1 MNTVQLECFLAVADS
16 LSFARAA
23 EKLHITQPAVTHQ
36 INSLEAELNIRLFNR
51 TTRTVD
57 LTSAGWNFIGDAR
70 NILNL
75 MTSARVR
82 LTIHSESDSFPFAVG
97 CPSPQ
102 ELMMLPSIIHTLHN
116 EFPAMH
122 PIIKSAPLPVLQNHL
137 EDHTIDVLLCYKEK
151 DSRRKLG
158 AYTELTRTPAVCV
171 VSPDHSLASRTH
183 VTADDLKEGP
193 AIVCDLR
200 QNPRAVTD
208 LQSTIPGTRP
218 SSEVYFCERLENA
231 LVLLKAGIGFTLLP
245 DILPLRDPEL
255 TYLPLKGGAVSSYGI
270 YSQYVK
276 NKAVT
281 KRFIELMK
289 NYFNRGL

>member
-36 INSLEAELNIRLFNR
+36 INSLETELSTRLFTR
-51 TTRTVD
+51 TTRTVE
-57 LTSAGWNFIGDAR
+57 LTPSGWNFIGDAR

-75 MTSARVR
+75 MTSARRR

-102 ELMMLPSIIHTLHN
+102 EHRFLPDIFQTLHT

-137 EDHTIDVLLCYKEK
+137 EDHSLDVLLCYQEK
-151 DSRRKLG
+151 NSRRKLG
-158 AYTELTRTPAVCV
+158 TYTELTRTPAACV
-171 VSPDHSLASRTH
+171 ISPNHPLAARTY
-183 VTADDLKEGP
+183 VTADDLKTEP
-193 AIVCDLR
+193 TVVCDLR
-200 QNPRAVTD
+200 QNPQTVTD
-208 LQSTIPGTRP
+208 LQSSLP
-218 SSEVYFCERLENA
+218 SSRPASSVYFCERLEGA
-231 LVLLKAGIGFTLLP
+231 AVLLKAGLGFMLLP
-245 DILPLRDPEL
+245 DILPLRDPDL
-255 TYLPLKGGAVSSYGI
+255 VYLPLKDGPVSSYGI
-270 YSQYVK
+270 YSQSQK
-276 NKAVT
+276 NQKVT

-289 NYFNRGL
+289 KNFN